1 MKPLFEIL
9 PAGIETDK
17 CILVCEIN
25 NENFSYVI
33 KDEAQNMYV
42 AFAVFEFEKGADENQ
57 YGNILQGLIE
67 SQSLLQG
74 MFKKVCVIYAYKE
87 SVLIPFTLYSSLEN
101 ENVLNLVHGN
111 LQNDSVVLTD
121 LVTEDGVYNA
131 YRVPLQIQNILNSKF
146 PGAENMH
153 QYSALLK
160 HGRVAADKLFI
171 IFYQNR
177 ILVKLTKNAHVML
190 LNSFLYNAPEDVSYV
205 LLNICKQFD
214 VKNIPVEVS
223 GLIERESSLFKEIY
237 KYFEVID
244 FASLP
249 ERANYSEQITEQ
261 PAHYFSHIFAYNLC
275 E

>member
-1 MKPLFEIL
+1 MKALFEIL
-9 PAGIETDK
+9 PSGIEPDK

-25 NENFSYVI
+25 NENFSYLI
-33 KDEAQNMYV
+33 KNEAQNMYV
-42 AFAVFEFEKGADENQ
+42 ALAVFEFEKSSDENE

-67 SQSLLQG
+67 SQPLLQG
-74 MFKKVCVIYAYKE
+74 IFKKVCVIYSYNE

-101 ENVLNLVHGN
+101 ESVLNLVHGN

-131 YRVPLQIQNILNSKF
+131 YRVPLKIQNVINSKF
-146 PGAENMH
+146 PGAENIH

-160 HGRVAADKLFI
+160 QTATAGDKLFI
-171 IFYQNR
+171 IFYPNR
-177 ILVKLTKNAHVML
+177 ILVKLNKNGHVAL
-190 LNSFLYNAPEDVSYV
+190 INSFVYNTPEDVSYI

-223 GLIERESSLFKEIY
+223 GLIERDSILFKEIY

-244 FASLP
+244 FASLHGG
-249 ERANYSEQITEQ
+249 ANYSEQITRQ
-261 PAHYFSHIFAYNLC
+261 PAHYFSHIFAYDLC